1 MITNF
6 CLSHLSVHSLKAWL
20 VIIQI
25 HKGNHVWFTLANCSI
40 ESTASTKP
48 MCSFRA
54 QQHVMGSPNCIYE
67 LLIPCYEKSQWNSRG
82 SVLLQGPWVRE
93 DPTAFTPSTCQPL
106 SSLCVL
112 AKPLCPS
119 TQQLKLLP
127 QLAISKIPLLPDIP
141 HPDLERRTDQEHHT
155 PKHLR
160 QERVSCYRAIP
171 GPKEKAIPGCTAPRP
186 LSSKLPRGISH
197 RMTARNGN
205 SELVPSMT
213 SFPRVKL
220 CTSLAAL
227 QQQE

>member
-1 MITNF
+1 MADKGRKSNKTKNCAEDKMITNF

-106 SSLCVL
+106 SSLCAGKASV
-112 AKPLCPS
+112 
-119 TQQLKLLP
+119 P
-127 QLAISKIPLLPDIP
+127 QHTAAQAAPTISP
-141 HPDLERRTDQEHHT
+141 Q
-155 PKHLR
+155 
-160 QERVSCYRAIP
+160 
-171 GPKEKAIPGCTAPRP
+171 
-186 LSSKLPRGISH
+186 
-197 RMTARNGN
+197 
-205 SELVPSMT
+205 
-213 SFPRVKL
+213 
-220 CTSLAAL
+220 
-227 QQQE
+227 